1 MEEKKVE
8 IAYTPESLIE
18 FKNLLMKVEESQRLG
33 NPLSIYDS
41 RKNIAAYFENLK
53 LYDVAVS
60 YYNEAL
66 DIALKSGA
74 APLVEMEAMLNLG
87 RAMEEKGNLTA
98 ALDLFERSRTIA
110 ISKNNIERE
119 EFASKGLIGVY
130 LKIAESLENAS
141 DYQQAIKNYLKCH
154 QIQEKIDEKSLLDIE
169 FRLGKAYKEI
179 NDIPIAIQYLEKFLA
194 GSKRVGDKKKE
205 GLAQAALASCY
216 EKSGNTQ
223 LAANYLK
230 NYVEMAESDG
240 TAKIS
245 QGLALNQLGLLYTKM
260 ENHPM
265 SFKYFKKFY
274 DLSAESDTEFDKN
287 LLNEAAVKL
296 GIASGNAQMNTFFEH
311 VIKTPAHPGL
321 LEWKASRSFTVQKSL

>member
-1 MEEKKVE
+1 
-8 IAYTPESLIE
+8 
-18 FKNLLMKVEESQRLG
+18 
-33 NPLSIYDS
+33 
-41 RKNIAAYFENLK
+41 
-53 LYDVAVS
+53 VAVS

-74 APLVEMEAMLNLG
+74 VPLVEMEAMLNLG

-98 ALDLFERSRTIA
+98 ALDLFERSRSIA
-110 ISKNNIERE
+110 ISKNNTERE
-119 EFASKGLIGVY
+119 ELASKGLIGVY
-130 LKIAESLENAS
+130 LKIAESLESTS
-141 DYQQAIKNYLKCH
+141 DYQQAILNYLQC
-154 QIQEKIDEKSLLDIE
+154 QKILENSDESSLLDIE

-179 NDIPIAIQYLEKFLA
+179 NDIPTAIKYLEKFLA
-194 GSKRVGDKKKE
+194 GTKRFGDKKKE

-216 EKSGNTQ
+216 EKSGNIQ

-240 TAKIS
+240 TARIS
-245 QGLALNQLGLLYTKM
+245 QKLAVNLLGLLYTKM
-260 ENHPM
+260 ENYPV
-265 SFKYFKKFY
+265 SVKYFKKFY
-274 DLSAESDTEFDKN
+274 DLSAESDSEIDIN

-296 GIASGNAQMNTFFEH
+296 GISSGNAQMSTFFEH